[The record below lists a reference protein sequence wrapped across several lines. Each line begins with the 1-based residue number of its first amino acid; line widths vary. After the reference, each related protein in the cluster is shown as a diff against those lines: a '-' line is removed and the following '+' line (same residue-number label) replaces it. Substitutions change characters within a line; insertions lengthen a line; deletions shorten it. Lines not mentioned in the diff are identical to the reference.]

1 MNTYSERKLEF
12 GRCPECGANDG
23 VLPTCEDLEE
33 YLDGDGDDSDDICN
47 SCCCL
52 PKCIISILCCGL
64 LAFPYAGTR
73 FLCCFCIEKTRKCY
87 TTARLVDNK
96 VITIQP
102 IVSAV
107 NSESAMCNFTISTP
121 QSEEA

>member
-1 MNTYSERKLEF
+1 MSTYSEHTLKF

-23 VLPTCEDLEE
+23 VLPRSCEEFVEHLD
-33 YLDGDGDDSDDICN
+33 DGDPDDICN

-52 PKCIISILCCGL
+52 PKCIITILCCGL

-102 IVSAV
+102 NFVSAV
-107 NSESAMCNFTISTP
+107 NAERAMCDYTISTP
-121 QSEEA
+121 QSEE